1 MSDTTRKTLLIIQ
14 TPGDVGAISIEKLSE
29 ALESGIDIQV
39 VAPENARAALQ
50 ADAIAAVLA
59 ETGNFLPMA
68 QEVAN
73 LQTNSLLNALGE
85 GLCIADADGTLL
97 WSNQRFTD
105 CSEHIRTNVARCCKE
120 TIKSFRTILKRNG
133 TLSQRVRKHQIAEN
147 DGDRVLEVV
156 ISPIIENH
164 DESNTS
170 HLQKVVA
177 VLWDITSTSK
187 MQRKLNALD
196 QAGAELV
203 RLEID
208 HVRTLNAAERLHILE
223 EKIIT
228 YAHEILE
235 FDHITVHLLDEE
247 TQRLELIM
255 TKGLPDEVGEIDLY
269 AQAEGSGTTGFVA
282 ATGKSYICYDT
293 SKDDRYIEG
302 LEQAGSSLSVPLRMG
317 DKVIGVFNAE
327 SDAVGAFTED
337 DRQFA
342 EIFARY
348 IGLALHILDLLV
360 AEKYTTGETVSD
372 TVAGEISEP
381 LDDLLHEAEW
391 LKTLGATS
399 EEAAEHAERILA
411 DVASIRSRMKSAVQG
426 PRSVLGAEQALKES
440 KTDPLIEG
448 RRILIA
454 DDEPM
459 IRNTIRDVLQRRGA
473 ICFTCTSGV
482 EAIELLEQ
490 IQRGEKDAYP
500 FDLIV
505 SDIKMP
511 DRNGYEV
518 YSAAKRCDVHTPV
531 ILMTG
536 FGYDPHH
543 SIVRASQEG
552 LQCVLFK
559 PFQARQLLKEVRRT
573 FQEKGA

>member
-1 MSDTTRKTLLIIQ
+1 MSDSTRKTLLVIQ
-14 TPGDVGAISIEKLSE
+14 SPGGVGSISVEHLSKILDDSIDVR
-29 ALESGIDIQV
+29 V

-50 ADAIAAVLA
+50 ADAVSAVLA
-59 ETGNFLPMA
+59 ETGSFLPMA

-85 GLCIADADGTLL
+85 GLCIGDADGTLL
-97 WSNQRFTD
+97 WSNQRFTE
-105 CSEHIRTNVARCCKE
+105 CSEAIRTSVARCCRE
-120 TIKSFRTILKRNG
+120 TIKSFRAILNRTG
-133 TLSQRVRKHQIAEN
+133 SLAQRVRKHQVSEE
-147 DGDRVLEVV
+147 DGDRVFEVV
-156 ISPIIENH
+156 ISPILEQTD
-164 DESNTS
+164 DEKP
-170 HLQKVVA
+170 LVQKVVA
-177 VLWDITSTSK
+177 VLWDITATSK

-196 QAGAELV
+196 QAGSELV
-203 RLEID
+203 RLEIE
-208 HVRTLNAAERLHILE
+208 HVRKLNAAERLHILE

-255 TKGLPDEVGEIDLY
+255 AKGLPEEIGEIDLY
-269 AQAEGSGTTGFVA
+269 AQVEGSGTTGYVA

-381 LDDLLHEAEW
+381 LEDLLHEAEW
-391 LKTLGATS
+391 LKTLGSTS

-411 DVASIRSRMKSAVQG
+411 DVASIRSRMKRAVQG

-459 IRNTIRDVLQRRGA
+459 IRNTIRDVLHRRGA
-473 ICFTCTSGV
+473 ICFTCTNGS
-482 EAIELLEQ
+482 EAIELLERV
-490 IQRGEKDAYP
+490 QRGEQDAYP
-500 FDLIV
+500 FDLII

-518 YSAAKRCDVHTPV
+518 YSAAKRCDEKTPV

-573 FQEKGA
+573 FQEKSG